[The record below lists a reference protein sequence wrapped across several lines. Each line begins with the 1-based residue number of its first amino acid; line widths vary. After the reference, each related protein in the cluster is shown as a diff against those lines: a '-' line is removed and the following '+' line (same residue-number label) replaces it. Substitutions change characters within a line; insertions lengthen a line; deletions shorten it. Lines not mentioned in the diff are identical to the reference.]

1 MNGTEN
7 PIYCN
12 RPSGPGN
19 EWLWPVLPGHPPE
32 RANFCLL
39 YTSIVPL
46 IKELQILGYA
56 ACD

>member
-1 MNGTEN
+1 MTGTEN

-32 RANFCLL
+32 RANLHG
-39 YTSIVPL
+39 
-46 IKELQILGYA
+46 GYA
-56 ACD
+56 GNGRLDRPKLANF